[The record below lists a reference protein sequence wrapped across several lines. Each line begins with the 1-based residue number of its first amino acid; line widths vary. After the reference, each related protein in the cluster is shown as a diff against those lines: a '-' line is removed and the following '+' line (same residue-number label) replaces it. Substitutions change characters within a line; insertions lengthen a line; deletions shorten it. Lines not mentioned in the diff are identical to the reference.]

1 MTKKGILMRSTM
13 LLLATAAL
21 VATPALATGS
31 HYCNKHH
38 KYDNCD
44 DKPTPTPTP
53 KPTPTPTPK
62 PTPTPTPAPSQNQS
76 QTANGGNAN
85 STSGANAG
93 AVAGATSGSKSN
105 ATGGN
110 ATGGNA
116 TGGAGGSSKSDATGI
131 SGGSF
136 GGAASNTNKIGVDSA
151 VYGGDTNATLTGGNQ
166 SLRGGDQTLT
176 GGAQT
181 LTGTQALTNDNSSG
195 VAGSGNAD
203 VNVDSSDRSVTNYT
217 SKTLFIPPVV
227 PPTPPSQVAIG
238 NIIKETL
245 ACGPLQMV
253 VKTQVTGVSRGLLTK
268 SKVDQGFTYDL
279 APFTDAQGNIVDYRK
294 VDFPDGLG
302 YRMFGSQVVI
312 FSTII
317 GVSSGGNFAIGGG
330 GGNQSWGQAG
340 GGTSS
345 SMTRLVTNIQI
356 AQCEVGSFKY
366 VPVEREIPVA
376 PKKKGQ

>member
-1 MTKKGILMRSTM
+1 MRST
-13 LLLATAAL
+13 LILLATAAMA
-21 VATPALATGS
+21 ATPALATSGQ
-31 HYCNKHH
+31 HYCNQHH
-38 KYDNCD
+38 KYDNCG
-44 DKPTPTPTP
+44 DK
-53 KPTPTPTPK
+53 PTPK
-62 PTPTPTPAPSQNQS
+62 PTPTPTPAPTQN
-76 QTANGGNAN
+76 QTANGGHAT

-105 ATGGN
+105 ATGGQ
-110 ATGGNA
+110 ATGGNGYA
-116 TGGAGGSSKSDATGI
+116 TGGAGGAGGSSKSDATGI
-131 SGGSF
+131 TGGSF
-136 GGAASNTNKIGVDSA
+136 GGAASNTNKIGVDSS
-151 VYGGDTNATLTGGNQ
+151 VYGGDQNSSLSGTNTA
-166 SLRGGDQTLT
+166 TLT

-181 LTGTQALTNDNSSG
+181 LTGGDVRNDNSSG
-195 VAGSGNAD
+195 VSTSGNS
-203 VNVDSSDRSVTNYT
+203 NVDASDRSVTNYT

-253 VKTQVTGVSRGLLTK
+253 VKTPVIGVSRGLLTK
-268 SKVDQGFTYDL
+268 SKVDQGVTYDL
-279 APFTDAQGNIVDYRK
+279 AAYTDAQGNIVDYRK
-294 VDFPDGLG
+294 VDFPDGSG
-302 YRMFGSQVVI
+302 YKLFGSQVVI

-356 AQCEVGSFKY
+356 TQCEVGSFKY

>member
-1 MTKKGILMRSTM
+1 MRST
-13 LLLATAAL
+13 LILLATAAMA
-21 VATPALATGS
+21 ATPALATSGQ
-31 HYCNKHH
+31 HYCNQHH
-38 KYDNCD
+38 KYDNCG
-44 DKPTPTPTP
+44 DKPTP
-53 KPTPTPTPK
+53 KPTPTPTPTLTPK
-62 PTPTPTPAPSQNQS
+62 PTPTPTPAPTQN
-76 QTANGGNAN
+76 QTANGGHAT

-105 ATGGN
+105 ATGG
-110 ATGGNA
+110 A
-116 TGGAGGSSKSDATGI
+116 GGAGGSSKSDATGI
-131 SGGSF
+131 TGGSF
-136 GGAASNTNKIGVDSA
+136 GGAASNTNKIGVDSS
-151 VYGGDTNATLTGGNQ
+151 VYGGDQNSSLSGTNTATLTGGDQ
-166 SLRGGDQTLT
+166 SMRGGDQSLT

-181 LTGTQALTNDNSSG
+181 LTGGDVRNDNSSG
-195 VAGSGNAD
+195 VSTSGNS
-203 VNVDSSDRSVTNYT
+203 NVDASDRSVTNYT

-253 VKTQVTGVSRGLLTK
+253 VKTPVIGVSRGLLTK
-268 SKVDQGFTYDL
+268 SKVDQGVTYDL
-279 APFTDAQGNIVDYRK
+279 AAYTDAQGNIVDYRK
-294 VDFPDGLG
+294 VDFPDGSG
-302 YRMFGSQVVI
+302 YKLFGSQVVI

-356 AQCEVGSFKY
+356 AQCEVGSVKY

>member
-1 MTKKGILMRSTM
+1 MRST
-13 LLLATAAL
+13 LILLATAAMA
-21 VATPALATGS
+21 ATPALATSGQ
-31 HYCNKHH
+31 HYCNQHH
-38 KYDNCD
+38 KYDNCG
-44 DKPTPTPTP
+44 DKPTP
-53 KPTPTPTPK
+53 KPTPNPTPK
-62 PTPTPTPAPSQNQS
+62 PTPTPTPAPTQN
-76 QTANGGNAN
+76 QTANGGHAT

-105 ATGGN
+105 ATGGQ
-110 ATGGNA
+110 ATGGNGYA
-116 TGGAGGSSKSDATGI
+116 TGGAGGAGGSSKSDATGI
-131 SGGSF
+131 TGGSF
-136 GGAASNTNKIGVDSA
+136 GGAASNTNKIGVDSS
-151 VYGGDTNATLTGGNQ
+151 VYGGDQNSSLSGTNTATLTGGAQ
-166 SLRGGDQTLT
+166 SNRGGDQSLT

-181 LTGTQALTNDNSSG
+181 LTGGDVRNDNSSG
-195 VAGSGNAD
+195 VSTSGNS
-203 VNVDSSDRSVTNYT
+203 NVDASDRSVTNYT

-253 VKTQVTGVSRGLLTK
+253 VKTPVIGVSRGLLTK
-268 SKVDQGFTYDL
+268 SKVDQGVTYDL
-279 APFTDAQGNIVDYRK
+279 AAYTDAQGNIVDYRK
-294 VDFPDGLG
+294 VDFPDGSG
-302 YRMFGSQVVI
+302 YKLFGSQVVI

-356 AQCEVGSFKY
+356 AQCEVGSVKY